1 MDSVVILVVVAV
13 VAVVAGVLLA
23 GFVVSR
29 RRREQGERQEQA
41 RQEYGPEYERA
52 VEESGSERKAEEEIR
67 ERRERVEG
75 EVQPLPDESRRRYAE
90 EWESVEK
97 TFVDDPAKALDEAD
111 RVVAEIMSERNFP
124 TDSREEASK
133 GLGVMHSD
141 VAEDF
146 RKAQEVHAEAAG
158 SSDGEDLEKM
168 RRAIQEY
175 RSVYERLTEG

>member
-1 MDSVVILVVVAV
+1 MDNVGVLVAVAV
-13 VAVVAGVLLA
+13 VAVVVVVLVAGY
-23 GFVVSR
+23 FVSR
-29 RRREQGERQEQA
+29 RRREQSERQEQA

-52 VEESGSERKAEEEIR
+52 VEEEGSERKAEEEIR

-75 EVQPLPDESRRRYAE
+75 EVQPLPDESRSRYAE
-90 EWESVEK
+90 EWERVEK
-97 TFVDDPAKALDEAD
+97 TFVDDPAKALDDAD

-124 TDSREEASK
+124 TGSREEASK
-133 GLGVMHSD
+133 GLGVLHSD

-146 RKAQEVHAEAAG
+146 RKAQEVHAEATG
-158 SSDGEDLEKM
+158 PSDGEDLEKM